1 MQHHRTP
8 RADQLPASQLI
19 TALQKLDQTG
29 QEGVA
34 MLLMAGL
41 KHVHWLN
48 QAVQFAIAK
57 HLDEQRAYERWIE
70 EEAEKDLARLDPYA
84 LSKEGDDAYWTQ
96 Q

>member
-8 RADQLPASQLI
+8 RADQLPAAQLI
-19 TALQKLDQTG
+19 MALQKLDQTG
-29 QEGVA
+29 QEGAA
-34 MLLMAGL
+34 MILLAGL

-70 EEAEKDLARLDPYA
+70 EEAAKETARLDPYA